1 MSTGSTGHRSLPTT
15 PTERKS
21 SASQNGVKSN
31 AIKGPKSS
39 PVTEKTKGKQTP
51 PTSRRENKSLIK
63 TKELADT
70 KANKNIEKERKL
82 KHQDEK
88 DKASKNEQIKEGV
101 LNICEDSVGNGQ
113 LNENVSENSDGIDDV
128 SSTRDISSPEG
139 RFSPMLTINGGRK
152 TSECSLETD
161 SDVNSDLFSDMT
173 DTDYDFRSQR
183 YSGLSETSSDISF
196 GTSPAWKLFH
206 SVELDK
212 NAPEPESSELGSSLK
227 DCLMNLN
234 LQGSV
239 TPTMKRRIFDAAPTR
254 NPKEKLPDSAMD
266 SETPPMDK
274 AVFFDVEHYNDKSPN
289 EEDDLV
295 GSPRKWSLVK
305 SLISSIEKRSSN
317 STAAG
322 KATKNAATIS
332 RASAPG
338 SASKHHGIDES
349 ASSTQK
355 TTSNHETPR
364 ARPLPLNEH
373 FEDEFVQGVMAGPGL
388 RTPSPDG
395 ELALPLESVIY
406 DFNKNVSIS
415 NPRES
420 DETSTYSRRI
430 PGEKPLE
437 SFESINHDVK
447 ARKSSL
453 ETRRKEKELDVFP
466 RPQRQFTLEEMI
478 QDMMPGDGESKDTG
492 DQRTLSPEPRFQAW
506 L

>member
-39 PVTEKTKGKQTP
+39 PVTEKTKGKQTS

-70 KANKNIEKERKL
+70 KANKNVEKERKL

-139 RFSPMLTINGGRK
+139 RFSPMPTINGGRK

-254 NPKEKLPDSAMD
+254 NPKEELPDSAMD
-266 SETPPMDK
+266 SETPPMDR
-274 AVFFDVEHYNDKSPN
+274 AVFFDIEHYNDKSPN
-289 EEDDLV
+289 EEDDMV
-295 GSPRKWSLVK
+295 GSPRKVSLVK

-338 SASKHHGIDES
+338 TTSKHHGMEES
-349 ASSTQK
+349 AFSTQR
-355 TTSNHETPR
+355 TISNHETPR

-373 FEDEFVQGVMAGPGL
+373 FEVQH
-388 RTPSPDG
+388 SQ
-395 ELALPLESVIY
+395 IY
-406 DFNKNVSIS
+406 I
-415 NPRES
+415 
-420 DETSTYSRRI
+420 
-430 PGEKPLE
+430 
-437 SFESINHDVK
+437 
-447 ARKSSL
+447 
-453 ETRRKEKELDVFP
+453 
-466 RPQRQFTLEEMI
+466 
-478 QDMMPGDGESKDTG
+478 
-492 DQRTLSPEPRFQAW
+492 
-506 L
+506 